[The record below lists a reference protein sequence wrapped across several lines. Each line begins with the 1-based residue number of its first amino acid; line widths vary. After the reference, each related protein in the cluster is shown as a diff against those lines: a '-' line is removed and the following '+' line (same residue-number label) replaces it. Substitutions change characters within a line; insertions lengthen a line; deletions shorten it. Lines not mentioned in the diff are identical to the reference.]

1 MKTFTP
7 AFIVPQ
13 LPGCGVGTG
22 VGTGVGVGVGVG
34 GGVGTGGGGGVGV
47 GGGRTGTPKPTVSV
61 AGMSIVWA
69 MFAIVSVTVYV
80 PCEENAC
87 VVLCP
92 VAVVPSP
99 KFQLN
104 VCVPQPK
111 S

>member
-22 VGTGVGVGVGVG
+22 VGTGVGV
-34 GGVGTGGGGGVGV
+34 GVGV

-92 VAVVPSP
+92 VTVVPSP
-99 KFQLN
+99 KFQFN